1 MAEVIGI
8 RSKHA
13 PADSSSGPLRTCL
26 EYLSGKIRSGE
37 MDARRAVVIIE
48 VSPGVIESTQAG
60 SKLLEAIGMI
70 EIWQGRNH
78 RWCSVSRSSA
88 GAPAHGQGCRTRV
101 RAVPP
106 LLGFDGTPGRS
117 PSHPRWTRR
126 RAARKRLSDRA
137 ALSGA
142 SPGRDW
148 TARSWNR
155 RLSAPT
161 S

>member
-8 RSKHA
+8 RSKTRA
-13 PADSSSGPLRTCL
+13 GRFFGWSVADML

-60 SKLLEAIGMI
+60 SKLRGDRHDRDL
-70 EIWQGRNH
+70 QGRNH
-78 RWCSVSRSSA
+78 RWCSGEQIERRGRRHMGRVA
-88 GAPAHGQGCRTRV
+88 ELGCVLCRH
-101 RAVPP
+101 
-106 LLGFDGTPGRS
+106 LGFDGTPAEVHHIRDGQGAAQ
-117 PSHPRWTRR
+117 
-126 RAARKRLSDRA
+126 RASDFLTVPLCPEHHRGGTG
-137 ALSGA
+137 LMVLE
-142 SPGRDW
+142 P
-148 TARSWNR
+148 